1 MRSLYLHDTAY
12 REGAL
17 NRWDEIVQEGPD
29 MIIVGDINKFGYESI
44 PYRRMLQAA
53 AESPA
58 FDGQI
63 IFSPQK
69 ERLLTAGIGSSYICA
84 TSEQQFSGE
93 AQTSILDEIDTRLQ
107 GALQECGNSCSSLAS
122 RLHLSDET
130 TMSWSFVFDMERS
143 LSSEVFS
150 QHFHWYS
157 ERGEQRR
164 KCGSEH
170 NDRRYIIGSVTEMAA
185 QMYLST
191 TLQHLHEKVGSPF
204 IQRFRSCAPVYEK
217 AFSRRH
223 PFRACFS
230 CPVKEKACCDFPN
243 VGWNPPSSPGQSL
256 SDPELKNVVDK
267 FREGDGLEF
276 CYAGTG
282 ANGAFIDLEG
292 MVKFDYDRRR
302 LQSF

>member
-1 MRSLYLHDTAY
+1 MPEQQASASSRLWRHVPQPIFCGTMASYFCRCESRSLQH
-12 REGAL
+12 
-17 NRWDEIVQEGPD
+17 
-29 MIIVGDINKFGYESI
+29 
-44 PYRRMLQAA
+44 
-53 AESPA
+53 
-58 FDGQI
+58 
-63 IFSPQK
+63 
-69 ERLLTAGIGSSYICA
+69 ICA

-93 AQTSILDEIDTRLQ
+93 AKTSILDEIDTRLQ

-204 IQRFRSCAPVYEK
+204 IQRFRSCAPVCEK

-230 CPVKEKACCDFPN
+230 FPVKEKACCDFPN

-276 CYAGTG
+276 CYAGT
-282 ANGAFIDLEG
+282 APVRTALSLI
-292 MVKFDYDRRR
+292 
-302 LQSF
+302 